1 MHAAGMRTFR
11 RSCLLLFLLLPMVSG
26 CLEEG
31 SGVQVKSLKF
41 TGTKAVSDGQLR
53 SVLATAVSSRLPW
66 GEKQFF
72 DREQFEA
79 DLKRILA
86 FYQDRGYP
94 NAKIKSFDAQLSSDQ
109 KSVSLRV
116 DVEEG
121 EPIRVEQILLE
132 GFDPLP
138 EDHRR
143 ALERRLPLQAGA
155 ALDRALLQAAREAG
169 IDELK
174 DHGYPTPKVAV
185 DETVGST
192 EQQRII
198 KFTAQ
203 PGRIAYVGPTQIQGE
218 ASVEER
224 IVRRQLTYRRGQLFQ
239 VSKLRE
245 SQRNLYSLE
254 LFNFVNVEAQP
265 AESVAGEGF
274 DGTDQI
280 PTRVTVTEG
289 KHRRVNF
296 GLGYGS
302 EERARAEVD
311 WRHVNFFGGART
323 AGVLARYSGFEQGA
337 RVNFKQPYLFNPRYS
352 FTLSGQS
359 WWTNEP
365 DLFERRQIGGRATIT
380 REFSRGRSPMLGR
393 NSVTSLSLTYANE
406 WEDYTISNQAL
417 TDLTFRDELIAL
429 GFDPRCG
436 KGPRCF
442 AGAGQNSALIFD
454 AGRNTTGNIID
465 AKKGYLATVHLENAG
480 GFLGGDFNYRELS
493 AEGRYY
499 QSLGTRAVVAVRARA
514 GMLDSTGVIE
524 GPDGEPLVDEPV
536 PFFKRYFLGG
546 STSLRGW
553 GRYEV
558 SPLSLSGLPIGGQS
572 VFAFSTE
579 VRVPIHGN
587 FSGVLF
593 LDGGNVWRGPSD
605 IDVNDLRYDVG
616 TGVRY
621 DTRIG
626 PIRVDLG
633 TQLNPIP
640 GLLVNGELQK
650 RQFRIHFSIGQAF

>member
-1 MHAAGMRTFR
+1 MRVFR
-11 RSCLLLFLLLPMVSG
+11 SSSLVLFLLLPMVSG
-26 CLEEG
+26 CLEQG

-53 SVLATAVSSRLPW
+53 SVLATAASSRLPW

-79 DLKRILA
+79 DLKRIVA
-86 FYQDRGYP
+86 YYQDRGYP
-94 NAKIKSFDAQLSSDQ
+94 NAKITSFDAKLSDDQ
-109 KSVSLRV
+109 KSVSIRV
-116 DVEEG
+116 EVEEG
-121 EPIRVEQILLE
+121 EPIRVERVLLE

-143 ALERRLPLQAGA
+143 ALETRLPLQPKAP
-155 ALDRALLQAAREAG
+155 LDRALLQASREAA

-174 DHGYPTPKVAV
+174 DHGYPSPKVAV
-185 DETVGST
+185 EETVGTT
-192 EQQRII
+192 ELLRVV
-198 KFTAQ
+198 KYTAQ
-203 PGRIAYVGPTQIQGE
+203 PGRIAYVGPTEIQGE
-218 ASVEER
+218 ASVAER

-254 LFNFVNVEAQP
+254 LFNFVNVEAQT
-265 AESVAGEGF
+265 AEAASGDGRAGADE
-274 DGTDQI
+274 I

-296 GLGYGS
+296 GVGYGS
-302 EERARAEVD
+302 EEKARAEVD

-323 AGVLARYSGFEQGA
+323 AGVVARYSGFEQGA
-337 RVNFKQPYLFNPRYS
+337 RINFKQPYLFNPRYS
-352 FTLSGQS
+352 FTLSGQT
-359 WWTNEP
+359 WWNDEP

-393 NSVTSLSLTYANE
+393 NAVMNLSLTYANE
-406 WEDYTISNQAL
+406 WEDYTISNKAL

-454 AGRNTTGNIID
+454 AGRNTTGNLLD
-465 AKKGYLATVHLENAG
+465 AKRGYVATLHLENAG
-480 GFLGGDFNYRELS
+480 GFLGGDFNYRELTS
-493 AEGRYY
+493 EGRYY
-499 QSLGTRAVVAVRARA
+499 LSLGDRAVVAVRARA
-514 GMLDSTGVIE
+514 GAIDSTRVLVE
-524 GPDGEPLVDEPV
+524 GPNGEPAVDEPV

-558 SPLSLSGLPIGGQS
+558 SPLSASGLTIGGQS
-572 VFAFSTE
+572 FVSFSTE

-593 LDGGNVWRGPSD
+593 FDGGNVWRDPSD
-605 IDVNDLRYDVG
+605 IDLNDLRYNVG
-616 TGVRY
+616 PGLRY

-633 TQLNPIP
+633 YQINPIP
-640 GLLVNGELQK
+640 GLLVNGAEQT